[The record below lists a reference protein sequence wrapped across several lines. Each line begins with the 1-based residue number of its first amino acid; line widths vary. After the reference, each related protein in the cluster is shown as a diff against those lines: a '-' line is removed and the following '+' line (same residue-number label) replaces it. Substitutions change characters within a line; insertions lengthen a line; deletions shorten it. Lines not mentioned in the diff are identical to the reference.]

1 MVNLPR
7 VVIAAPASGHGKTM
21 IATGLIAALRASGLA
36 VSGHKVGPDYI
47 DPGYH
52 ALAAGR
58 PGRNLDPWLVGEQ
71 RIAPLLLHGALTPI
85 PADVAVVEGVMGLHD
100 GAVVR
105 AGFASTAH
113 VAALIS
119 APIVLVLD
127 TTAQGRSAAAT
138 VLGMQQFDPSVSIA
152 GVVLNRVGTA
162 RHETLLRE
170 AMTEIGVPVLGSVAR
185 SDSIVTPSRH
195 LGLIPAAEQTAEATA
210 IVAALGDLVRDSVDL
225 AAVLDIARSA
235 PDLADDPWNP
245 TDEVSPVDATP
256 VVAVASGPA
265 FTFGYAE
272 TGELLR
278 AAGAQIVP
286 FDPLVDTSLP
296 PGTAGLVIGGGFPE
310 LHAAQ
315 LADNRAMLAQL
326 AEFDGPIAAE
336 CAGLLYLCTSVDGI
350 AMVGRIDAAAHMA
363 PSLTLGYREA
373 VAEVDS
379 PVAAAGQRVHG
390 HDFHRTVTDP
400 RHGTTAAWRY
410 AGDQRGARQGFAA
423 GRLHAAYLH
432 THWAGHPGSAE
443 RFVRACT

>member
-7 VVIAAPASGHGKTM
+7 VVIAAPGSGHGKTM
-21 IATGLIAALRASGLA
+21 IATGLIAALRGSGLT

-58 PGRNLDPWLVGEQ
+58 PGRNLDPWLVGAH
-71 RIAPLLLHGALTPI
+71 RIAPLLLHGAAMPT
-85 PADVAVVEGVMGLHD
+85 PADIAVVEGVMGLHD
-100 GAVVR
+100 GAVGR
-105 AGFASTAH
+105 SGFASTAH
-113 VAALIS
+113 VASLIS

-138 VLGMQQFDPSVSIA
+138 VLGMQQFDPCVRIA
-152 GVVLNRVGTA
+152 GVVLNRVGTV
-162 RHETLLRE
+162 RHEMLLRE
-170 AMTEIGVPVLGSVAR
+170 AMSEIGVPVLGSVAR

-195 LGLIPAAEQTAEATA
+195 LGLIPAAEQTPEATA
-210 IVAALGDLVRDSVDL
+210 IVAALGDLVCDSVDL
-225 AAVLDIARSA
+225 AAVLEIACSA
-235 PDLADDPWNP
+235 PDLADDPWTP
-245 TDEVSPVDATP
+245 ADEVCAVGATP
-256 VVAVASGPA
+256 VVAVASGAA

-278 AAGAQIVP
+278 AAGAEVVP
-286 FDPLVDTSLP
+286 FDPLIDASLP
-296 PGTAGLVIGGGFPE
+296 PETSGVIIGGGFPE

-336 CAGLLYLCTSVDGI
+336 CAGLLYLCASLDGV
-350 AMVGRIDAAAHMA
+350 AMVGRIDAAAQMT
-363 PSLTLGYREA
+363 PTLTLGYREA

-390 HDFHRTVTDP
+390 HDFHRTVIDP
-400 RHGTTAAWRY
+400 RHGSAAAWRY
-410 AGDQRGARQGFAA
+410 AGDQRGARHGFAT

-432 THWAGHPGSAE
+432 THWAGNPGSAE
-443 RFVRACT
+443 RFVQVCA